1 MHRLVWLMARAKA
14 AASSSSNSSYSDLF
28 FFFRN
33 CDFSFVQPLG
43 SVGVCRFASRL
54 FPPSYHP
61 DPFNL
66 DEIGNKSEQSNIETE
81 RKAKRKGKTS
91 ITYATKED
99 DKDLLSV
106 PFITTTERSWRIFP
120 AATETWQSTFKKREP
135 QQRSVVNVFEFL
147 FLRKRKNDSTNF
159 FFCCPPG
166 PWVYT
171 HNIMDVTSWNS
182 WYTTY
187 TCVI

>member
-1 MHRLVWLMARAKA
+1 MARAKA
-14 AASSSSNSSYSDLF
+14 AASSSSNSSYSLARHRVSPFDLLF
-28 FFFRN
+28 FFLEVATLH
-33 CDFSFVQPLG
+33 SFIHLG
-43 SVGVCRFASRL
+43 QWVLVALLSGS

-106 PFITTTERSWRIFP
+106 PFITTTERS
-120 AATETWQSTFKKREP
+120 
-135 QQRSVVNVFEFL
+135 
-147 FLRKRKNDSTNF
+147 
-159 FFCCPPG
+159 
-166 PWVYT
+166 
-171 HNIMDVTSWNS
+171 
-182 WYTTY
+182 
-187 TCVI
+187 